1 MLLNNP
7 RKSGEEI
14 KTKFEKRCNSN
25 LEKEFMLLPGIIYT
39 KRKQGPLKH
48 NLSLNSC
55 TYTCNFKP
63 RFETESACLEASVK
77 KKKKKKERP
86 KKICNSCKADQ
97 KLYLTFLKTFLVSSM
112 LPTVVQL
119 FKYLM
124 NCTTDTAK

>member
-1 MLLNNP
+1 VLLNNP

-48 NLSLNSC
+48 NLSQNSC

-77 KKKKKKERP
+77 KKRKKKK
-86 KKICNSCKADQ
+86 DQ
-97 KLYLTFLKTFLVSSM
+97 RKFVILVKQTRNYI
-112 LPTVVQL
+112 LL
-119 FKYLM
+119 F
-124 NCTTDTAK
+124 